1 MPEAEEKQKETVDI
15 DTSGPEVEIKLPEE
29 KTKDE
34 DKTYE
39 DERET
44 KLEDGGVADD
54 TPEKPVEQPAV
65 QGSDKQESNAKEV
78 EDYSEGVKK
87 RIAKLTKKMREAER
101 QKDEALR
108 YAESVKKERDQFKSQ
123 ATSLDKN
130 YATEMEGRIASSLA
144 AAQAKLAAARE
155 SQDSKAEV
163 EALTAI
169 SQLGYEQ
176 GKLAELKTA
185 QQMEETAAKDKPQTI
200 AQPKRPASPDPR
212 AEAWAEKNEWFGKDN
227 AMTYTAF
234 DLHRKLTE
242 EEGYDPKSDEYYAEI
257 DKRIRLE
264 FPHKFDT
271 TVEKQ
276 TSKPTQNVASATRSS
291 KTSRKSVR
299 LTSSQVAIA
308 KKLGVPL
315 EEYAKQLMNTKGVCE
330 TTYEHEGGIGIW
342 KRINQLVRAKLSKVI
357 QQKYNHKLKRLSQK
371 QDQKFG
377 LHHRT

>member
-1 MPEAEEKQKETVDI
+1 MPETEEKQKETVDI
-15 DTSGPEVEIKLPEE
+15 DTSGPEVEVKLPEE
-29 KTKDE
+29 KIKEE

-44 KLEDGGVADD
+44 KLEDGGVAND

-65 QGSDKQESNAKEV
+65 QGSDKQESNSQEV

-108 YAESVKKERDQFKSQ
+108 YAESVRKERDQFKTQ

-144 AAQAKLAAARE
+144 AAQAKLAAARD

-185 QQMEETAAKDKPQTI
+185 QQMEETALKDKPQAQAIT
-200 AQPKRPASPDPR
+200 QPKRAAAPDPK
-212 AEAWAEKNEWFGKDN
+212 AEAWAERNDWFGKDN

-242 EEGYDPKSDEYYAEI
+242 EEGFDPKSDDYYAEI
-257 DKRIRLE
+257 DKRIKLE

-291 KTSRKSVR
+291 KTGRKSVR

-315 EEYAKQLMNTKGVCE
+315 EEYAKQLMNTKEV
-330 TTYEHEGGIGIW
+330 
-342 KRINQLVRAKLSKVI
+342 
-357 QQKYNHKLKRLSQK
+357 
-371 QDQKFG
+371 
-377 LHHRT
+377 